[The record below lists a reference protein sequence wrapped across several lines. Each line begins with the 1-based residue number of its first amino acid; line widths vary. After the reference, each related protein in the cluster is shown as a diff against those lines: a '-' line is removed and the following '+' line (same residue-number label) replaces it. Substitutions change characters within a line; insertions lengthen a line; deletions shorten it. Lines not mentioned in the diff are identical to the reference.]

1 MVYNGKEFYARL
13 IIGLLNKGLSVH
25 HDGSTCPIMLKIY
38 LLTLANDM
46 VQIILNVMANYWD
59 YTMVLKTRSNDLIIC
74 FGSTQAP

>member
-13 IIGLLNKGLSVH
+13 ITEILNKGLSV
-25 HDGSTCPIMLKIY
+25 TTMECPIMLKIY

-46 VQIILNVMANYWD
+46 VQIIINVMANYWD
-59 YTMVLKTRSNDLIIC
+59 YTMVLKTRSNDLIIG